1 MQFYNGTSSLGCIDE
16 EEEQEDD
23 VGNGSSS
30 NSTAN
35 NSNNNNNNNNN
46 NNENVEYKN
55 KYDNNGRQQ
64 LVDGNGHSGHNSRSM
79 NSSLESKNKNKNI
92 ITSKKRKNS
101 SIRRSLGISMHP
113 VSNVEIAELTKIAE
127 NAHRYLQIAFAE
139 DLYLYC
145 QASNINFS
153 ELRDA
158 LNTKWNVNIL
168 EPRDGIGGHCLPK
181 DTRMFLQSSKSS
193 IKSKIL
199 TAAME
204 VDEDYRRYREI
215 RASKSLSSSS
225 TSFNL
230 KSNDSSSNT
239 SIE

>member
-1 MQFYNGTSSLGCIDE
+1 
-16 EEEQEDD
+16 
-23 VGNGSSS
+23 
-30 NSTAN
+30 NS
-35 NSNNNNNNNNN
+35 NNN

-55 KYDNNGRQQ
+55 KYDDNGRQQ
-64 LVDGNGHSGHNSRSM
+64 LVDGNGHSGHDSRSM
-79 NSSLESKNKNKNI
+79 NSSLESKNKNKNKNI

-145 QASNINFS
+145 QANNLNFS

-168 EPRDGIGGHCLPK
+168 EPKEGIGGHCLPK
-181 DTRMFLQSSKSS
+181 DTRMFLQSSKS

-199 TAAME
+199 TAAIE
-204 VDEDYRRYREI
+204 VDQDYRQYRQFTAKKVVPAQI
-215 RASKSLSSSS
+215 RLTES
-225 TSFNL
+225 TP
-230 KSNDSSSNT
+230 K
-239 SIE
+239 